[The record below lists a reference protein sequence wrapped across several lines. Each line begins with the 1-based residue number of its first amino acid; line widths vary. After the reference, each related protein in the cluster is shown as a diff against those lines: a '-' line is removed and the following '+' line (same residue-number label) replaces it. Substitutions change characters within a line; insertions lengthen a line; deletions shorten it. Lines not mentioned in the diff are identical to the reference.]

1 MLKQFMLVATMLLAT
16 SMNTNCSWKGNG
28 YFQNNSNNNN
38 FYKAPT
44 YKPNPL
50 RQQQDAQ
57 LHKNNIQEVLDA
69 TDEAFEIVDGV
80 KFYKDTPEGR
90 AAKEAEDKENLQKA
104 IADSFERH
112 RKMGEHQ
119 NAMQA
124 YQTQATAAVLQMRAQ
139 AQQEAALIQHQ
150 ARVAEQHELRI
161 EQTLKEVYDKT
172 GKPISQR
179 EAEVVLKITDIQKK
193 NDLTYQEASAIY
205 HSETSGGSC
214 IVQ

>member
-1 MLKQFMLVATMLLAT
+1 
-16 SMNTNCSWKGNG
+16 MNTECSWKGNG
-28 YFQNNSNNNN
+28 YFQNTNNINHNAFYTNN
-38 FYKAPT
+38 T

-57 LHKNNIQEVLDA
+57 LYKSTIQEVLDA

-90 AAKEAEDKENLQKA
+90 AAKEEQDKADLQKA

-112 RKMGEHQ
+112 RRMAESQ
-119 NAMQA
+119 QAMTA
-124 YQTQATAAVLQMRAQ
+124 AQTQATAAVLQMRENARK
-139 AQQEAALIQHQ
+139 EAEFIKHE

-161 EQTLKEVYDKT
+161 DQTMQEVFDKT